1 MKQLNEKTVVIT
13 GASRGIGEATARHL
27 AACGA
32 NVVLAA
38 RNQTDIE
45 RITEEIRN
53 LNGNAIGK
61 SCDVT
66 QYDQV
71 AQVIDTALA
80 HYGNVDVL
88 VNNAGIIEPI
98 ARIEDIDPDDW
109 AQVIDTNVKGVFFGI
124 RAAIPVMLDAGS
136 GTIINISSG
145 AAHSA
150 LEGWSHYCAS
160 KAAVLSLTRCT
171 HREFGERGIDV
182 VGISPGTVTTQ
193 VLDRI
198 RESDMNRVSRLPDS
212 AHIPAEWVAQG
223 IEFLCNGG
231 AKQFA
236 GEDFSLKTDEG
247 RVLAG
252 LPPVHQ
258 GD

>member
-1 MKQLNEKTVVIT
+1 MSQLRNQTIVIT

-32 NVVLAA
+32 DVVLAA
-38 RNQTDIE
+38 RNQKDIE
-45 RITEEIRN
+45 RVAADIRA
-53 LNGNAIGK
+53 LNGSAIAQ

-66 QYDQV
+66 QYDDV
-71 AQVIDTALA
+71 AKVIDTALT
-80 HYGNVDVL
+80 HFGKIDVL

-98 ARIEDIDPDDW
+98 ARIEHIDPTEW
-109 AQVIDTNVKGVFFGI
+109 AQVIDTNLKGVFFGI
-124 RAAIPVMLDAGS
+124 RAAIPAMLKAGS

-171 HREFGERGIDV
+171 HREFGERGINV

-212 AHIPAEWVAQG
+212 AHIPAEWVAKG
-223 IEFLCNGG
+223 IEFLCQGG
-231 AKQFA
+231 AERFA
-236 GEDFSLKTDEG
+236 GDDFSLKTDEG
-247 RVLAG
+247 RALAG
-252 LPPVHQ
+252 LPAVNKP
-258 GD
+258 D